1 MMQRPYE
8 ALVIVKATGTDA
20 EVAQLVT
27 QAEDVIKKASAAIDA
42 SRPLGRRR
50 LAYRIGRQNEG
61 FYQLI
66 EFRIDPLQ
74 VDELKRL
81 LRLNE
86 SIVRFLILTRE
97 ERAAASV
104 SDTQS
109 KTVSDTGRMS
119 PAATPA

>member
-1 MMQRPYE
+1 MQRPYE

-97 ERAAASV
+97 ERAAA
-104 SDTQS
+104 Q
-109 KTVSDTGRMS
+109 
-119 PAATPA
+119 PQPEAAVAAG